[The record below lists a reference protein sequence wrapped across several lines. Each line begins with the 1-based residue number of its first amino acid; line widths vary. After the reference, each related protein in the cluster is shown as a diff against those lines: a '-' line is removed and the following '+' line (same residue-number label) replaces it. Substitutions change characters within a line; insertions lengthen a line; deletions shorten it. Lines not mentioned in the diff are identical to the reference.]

1 MFGRGKRDR
10 EPEEEWIDPDS
21 GQETTRR
28 FSAAQ
33 LTPAAEEPEAD
44 SAWPRRAFRSAPQ
57 DPPGWVDDG
66 AEDEEDPEEYPEED
80 PEEAPA
86 EETAPGREDMVRCVF
101 CGSSVARGAKVCP
114 NCGKMM

>member
-66 AEDEEDPEEYPEED
+66 AEDEEDPE
-80 PEEAPA
+80 
-86 EETAPGREDMVRCVF
+86 
-101 CGSSVARGAKVCP
+101 
-114 NCGKMM
+114 